1 MPRRSYDTG
10 GVTMWPSARTIAI
23 LLTLGLAS
31 GGAALGVNALLASSG
46 DPGTDYGLDT
56 DANGRF
62 DWLVVEAQ
70 VVLPDAGTWDV
81 YASLSADSIETN
93 ACGYGYRLAP
103 TPLMDA
109 GSSPMPFA
117 WTYERYFFP
126 AGAQTVRM
134 AFDGEDIVRAG
145 AEGPPAT
152 RARRERSSWRSHS
165 DRRPSSR
172 PRDRL
177 FPAPPAA

>member
-23 LLTLGLAS
+23 LLTLGLGS

-70 VVLPDAGTWDV
+70 VVLPEAGTWDV
-81 YASLSADSIETN
+81 YASLSAESASASSCGSWYRQPLPVMET
-93 ACGYGYRLAP
+93 G
-103 TPLMDA
+103 PLSVPIA
-109 GSSPMPFA
+109 SP
-117 WTYERYFFP
+117 
-126 AGAQTVRM
+126 
-134 AFDGEDIVRAG
+134 
-145 AEGPPAT
+145 
-152 RARRERSSWRSHS
+152 
-165 DRRPSSR
+165 
-172 PRDRL
+172 
-177 FPAPPAA
+177 

>member
-56 DANGRF
+56 
-62 DWLVVEAQ
+62 
-70 VVLPDAGTWDV
+70 
-81 YASLSADSIETN
+81 ETN

-103 TPLMDA
+103 PPLMDA

-126 AGAQTVRM
+126 AGAQTIRM

-145 AEGPPAT
+145 TPPRVWSGRT
-152 RARRERSSWRSHS
+152 RRRLPRRRFSTSRFGTRSS
-165 DRRPSSR
+165 
-172 PRDRL
+172 
-177 FPAPPAA
+177 PAAIPTSPSTWTPMAP